1 MSPEDLV
8 TAIQKE
14 IDNGV
19 AEMASAAAK
28 RKVLD
33 PSGNASQLPRL
44 TSTVET
50 LDRIEVGG
58 RAFKLLFAQRGSLVC
73 YASVVD
79 SGSGEP
85 DVCREANVIA
95 VPGMFFG
102 FVLVGDRRV
111 LVGFTGESGSSVA
124 VQMSGAKDVT
134 LPLKNLP
141 GVAGVKYFDV
151 LVDANAVPL
160 KATVSLG

>member
-85 DVCREANVIA
+85 DVCRQA
-95 VPGMFFG
+95 
-102 FVLVGDRRV
+102 L
-111 LVGFTGESGSSVA
+111 
-124 VQMSGAKDVT
+124 
-134 LPLKNLP
+134 
-141 GVAGVKYFDV
+141 
-151 LVDANAVPL
+151 
-160 KATVSLG
+160 LG